1 MDVSEKEGRTVCSGL
16 QEEFTKKDVMFLQAD
31 VSLKEDLVRYTI
43 PVATPLL
50 GVWPMR
56 LAASAVE
63 MEGPGSS
70 PIFHCQCGFLVAQRS
85 CVVPLRIEE

>member
-1 MDVSEKEGRTVCSGL
+1 MILRHDALGFQVSIVDVSEKEGRTVCSGL

-50 GVWPMR
+50 SVGGVAYETSGICCRDGRTW
-56 LAASAVE
+56 
-63 MEGPGSS
+63 
-70 PIFHCQCGFLVAQRS
+70 F
-85 CVVPLRIEE
+85 